1 MFFRRLDLFDASVCR
16 GWGLGPVLIH
26 LTKCECPESCGIYLS
41 ERKKKAYVGG
51 FWSDIETLKSERA
64 VVILPGL
71 EKSLLAGDGLLLMSL
86 KVQSEMAIGPRTYAW
101 ILHGF

>member
-1 MFFRRLDLFDASVCR
+1 MSAQNRV
-16 GWGLGPVLIH
+16 
-26 LTKCECPESCGIYLS
+26 ESIFPK
-41 ERKKKAYVGG
+41 ERKKHMLAG